1 MASKL
6 KNYIE
11 TKSEE
16 DADIIVINSCTVT
29 NAADISLKQY
39 INRVSKLNI
48 PIYLSGC
55 KVPVSSDEELKSYGI
70 SGAFDAGSKERI
82 DELLKKKG
90 FFIERGGISTVDN
103 SIVERF
109 EGRSRAFVKVQEGC
123 DFSCSYC
130 IIPQTRG
137 RARSRN
143 ESLILEQVRVLA
155 KNGYE
160 EVILTGTNVG
170 SYGEDTGSD
179 LGILIEKIGEIE
191 GIKRVRVGSIEPS
204 QVKKL
209 ERVLKAPYFAKHLH
223 IALQHTSDKM
233 LEVMNRKNRFK
244 SDAEL
249 LDRLSREGFALGT
262 DFLVGHPGESEEIWE
277 EMRERVKL
285 LPLTHAHLF
294 IYSPRKNTPS
304 SRLKIDVPNVVAKK
318 RLKELSFLIKTK
330 NLEFRSKK
338 PELQVLCEKGRD
350 GVYGGYDQFFN
361 KIEIKSAKNLEK
373 KWLTLT
379 NYEVGNEKNF
389 ATL

>member
-1 MASKL
+1 ML
-6 KNYIE
+6 RGFIE
-11 TKSEE
+11 TKSEK

-29 NAADISLKQY
+29 DSADITLKQY

-48 PIYLSGC
+48 PLFLSGC
-55 KVPVSSDEELKSYGI
+55 KVPVSSDEELKSYDI
-70 SGAFDAGSKERI
+70 SGVFDAGSKEKI
-82 DELLKKKG
+82 DELLKEKE
-90 FFIERGGISTVDN
+90 FFIKRGGISTVDS

-130 IIPQTRG
+130 IIPQARG
-137 RARSRN
+137 GARSSSEN
-143 ESLILEQVRVLA
+143 LILEQIRVLA
-155 KNGYE
+155 SNGYE
-160 EVILTGTNVG
+160 EVVLTGTNVG

-191 GIKRVRVGSIEPS
+191 GIKRVRLGSIEPS

-233 LEVMNRKNRFK
+233 LEIMNRKNRFK

-249 LDRLSREGFALGT
+249 LNRLSEEGFALGT
-262 DFLVGHPGESEEIWE
+262 DFLVGHPGESEGIWE
-277 EMRERVKL
+277 EMRERASL

-294 IYSPRKNTPS
+294 IYSPRKNTAS

-318 RLKELSFLIKTK
+318 RLNELSLLIDTK

-338 PELQVLCEKGRD
+338 PELQVLCEKGKN
-350 GVYGGYDQFFN
+350 GIYGGYDQFFN
-361 KIEIKSAKNLEK
+361 KIEIKSGVNLEK

-389 ATL
+389 ATV